1 MADVPQPP
9 RKPGLLGRLFRSA
22 LTGMAKFVGSI
33 VMRRLAGSTPITTLL
48 FAVIEQVVLSVQYR
62 RNALAYRDFVLATAR
77 NLGATSGS
85 VLGAVALAALL
96 SVVPILGTV
105 LGVFV
110 GSFIGSIVGGEGLK
124 RILDWAWDEPAS
136 GGAEP
141 VAETV
146 PVD

>member
-1 MADVPQPP
+1 MADAPP
-9 RKPGLLGRLFRSA
+9 TKPKRGLLGRMFRSA
-22 LTGMAKFVGSI
+22 LTGMAKFVGSM

-48 FAVIEQVVLSVQYR
+48 FAIVEQVVLSVQYR
-62 RNALAYRDFVLATAR
+62 RKTLPYRDFVLATAR

-85 VLGAVALAALL
+85 VLGAVAFAALL
-96 SVVPILGTV
+96 SVVPILGTI

-124 RILDWAWDEPAS
+124 RVLDWAWDEPAS
-136 GGAEP
+136 AGPEP
-141 VAETV
+141 VPEIV